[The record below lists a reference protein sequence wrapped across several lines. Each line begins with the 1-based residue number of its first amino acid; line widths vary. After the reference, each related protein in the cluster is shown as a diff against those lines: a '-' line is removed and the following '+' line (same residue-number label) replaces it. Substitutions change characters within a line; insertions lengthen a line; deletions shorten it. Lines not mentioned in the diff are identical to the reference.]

1 MALSNRRGEAVIN
14 LFDLQLAPDG
24 DLDPRPVGYEDFCK
38 QESAFITVD
47 DDITVQS
54 DEEELFDDDDGAPG
68 PPRQRPRLDLSPHLD
83 FVERPELDVSPTPT
97 TPLDDTDP
105 AMDLEAWT
113 YLRLERCLMLQ
124 NLVGHRS
131 WWKMT
136 PMSHHDHL
144 QCDLRHKCLLWTL
157 PLWRC
162 MSQLAQMIDFDF
174 YDNNM
179 NDMKPWCCPPDQ
191 ELIALALDIELI
203 QVKLSRLPL
212 LRIRGLLLLVN
223 LMRDSMRQQLADKL
237 RHGRIKFLYDP
248 NYVAAKKKSLEEKKH
263 ELESRNTKRKKPQ
276 SELRIIKEELE
287 ASEDVE
293 MIENDLAPTNAL
305 VSDFEQVPT
314 NDLTPKN
321 AQLSKNDMVSQYAK
335 VPAETYFAQS
345 TEPLVYVDM
354 VQNALTPLAMDAPVA
369 RCWWKN
375 FFKLVMVIWWLM
387 KLPGA
392 SAAPMAMCLT
402 EHEEVK
408 TESSKS
414 WESIFLVLAI
424 LALCCAGIYV
434 WKLRADQ
441 LRLQRQIDNL
451 EGDLHHGNH
460 RSNVLVVMYDELR
473 GSYDR
478 RTTAYDRAR
487 RAFVEQRAA
496 AQELQGALALATQ
509 DLGAG
514 YQAQMD
520 VRQHVRRCPLGDEI
534 HIQDGSSVWHRDDEC
549 DELYDSGREIRIF
562 QPCAVCSRQDLVV
575 PGDDAMQFFDEH
587 GVRVVN
593 APPGMQFT
601 WRALRPQL
609 AMQVAG
615 YYRMAKLG

>member
-1 MALSNRRGEAVIN
+1 MITAFDASFCSRPDGTSQGGYFVLLAPKHVLETQEDVYHILDWKSFKLPRVARSSLSAEAQSAGCAADATEFACRYYEHLLQPDVPLATLLN
-14 LFDLQLAPDG
+14 LKSSLAPTLVTDAKALFDSYHRESLVSNVTDRRSSLEIRVVKEQISGLGGGLRWVSSDRQLADG
-24 DLDPRPVGYEDFCK
+24 
-38 QESAFITVD
+38 
-47 DDITVQS
+47 
-54 DEEELFDDDDGAPG
+54 
-68 PPRQRPRLDLSPHLD
+68 
-83 FVERPELDVSPTPT
+83 
-97 TPLDDTDP
+97 
-105 AMDLEAWT
+105 
-113 YLRLERCLMLQ
+113 
-124 NLVGHRS
+124 
-131 WWKMT
+131 MT
-136 PMSHHDHL
+136 
-144 QCDLRHKCLLWTL
+144 K
-157 PLWRC
+157 
-162 MSQLAQMIDFDF
+162 
-174 YDNNM
+174 
-179 NDMKPWCCPPDQ
+179 
-191 ELIALALDIELI
+191 
-203 QVKLSRLPL
+203 
-212 LRIRGLLLLVN
+212 
-223 LMRDSMRQQLADKL
+223 DSMRQQLADKL

-248 NYVAAKKKSLEEKKH
+248 NYVAAKKKTLEEKKQ
-263 ELESRNTKRKKPQ
+263 ELESTTKSRNTKRKKPQ

-321 AQLSKNDMVSQYAK
+321 AQFPKNDMVTQYAK

-345 TEPLVYVDM
+345 ADPIEYVDM
-354 VQNALTPLAMDAPVA
+354 VQNALTPLAMDAPAA
-369 RCWWKN
+369 RCWLKKV
-375 FFKLVMVIWWLM
+375 FKLVMVIWWLM

-434 WKLRADQ
+434 WRLRADQ
-441 LRLQRQIDNL
+441 VRPQRRIDDL
-451 EGDLHHGNH
+451 EVETQHGNH
-460 RSNVLVVMYDELR
+460 RANVLVVMYDGLR
-473 GSYDR
+473 ESFDR

-549 DELYDSGREIRIF
+549 DELYNSGREIRIF

-575 PGDDAMQFFDEH
+575 PGEDAMQFFDEH

-601 WRALRPQL
+601 
-609 AMQVAG
+609 
-615 YYRMAKLG
+615 